1 VEWWLLYA
9 RVRVGNG
16 TRTIDTV
23 LNGNLTIVS
32 YDIVMSV
39 IRRIRG
45 MKIIRVGRTGSYLT
59 AFAVF
64 LTATALIAGG
74 VGCDGYG
81 GYDVYD
87 PATTQNLE
95 IRTWSDLDAVRD
107 NLDGNHILMNDL
119 DSTTAGYT
127 RLASQT
133 AHGGKGWEPI
143 DNFRGTFD
151 GQGYEIRELVI
162 DRPREDYAGLFGFV
176 EVPGIVQ
183 DIGLVS
189 ATVIG
194 ANCVGALVGRNNGTV
209 SGSYSTGSVTGDEYV
224 GGLVGQNVVPPSTL
238 PIRGTV
244 DNCYSTGS
252 VTGNRWVGGLA
263 GENLRGTVNNSYS
276 TVSVTGYERVGGL
289 LGINCAGT
297 VSNSYFAGSVTGTS
311 AVAGVVGDNC
321 YGFHYSYG
329 DEDSGTVSNSYY
341 DYDEILINGE
351 SIITRGALVHE
362 DFAQWLANDKSLD
375 VNNRLSQ
382 EDGYHLI
389 NSVVDF
395 KQLLAFGQNSNLKFR
410 LTSDLDLGS
419 EPNFYIPYF
428 AGEFDGN
435 GHKISNLSLN
445 FDFVYTVGLFGY
457 LARGGKVTDLAVE
470 NVDIAGDESVGG
482 LVGYNEGIVGS
493 CSSTGG
499 VTGKAFAGGLVGQ
512 NFGTV
517 SNSHFTGTVAGD
529 CNVGGLVGHNYGSLS
544 NSYSNG
550 NVDGISSQVGGL
562 VGFNGDLGT
571 VRNSYSTASASS
583 DNNVGGLVGANAG
596 PVSNCY
602 STGSVTGDHVVGGL
616 VGQSWGTVSNSFW
629 DIETSGQATSDGG
642 IGKTTAQMQDIA
654 TFSAVAWNITAVA
667 LNQTDVAYIWNIVN
681 DVTYPFLSWE

>member
-1 VEWWLLYA
+1 
-9 RVRVGNG
+9 
-16 TRTIDTV
+16 
-23 LNGNLTIVS
+23 
-32 YDIVMSV
+32 
-39 IRRIRG
+39 
-45 MKIIRVGRTGSYLT
+45 MKIIRVGRKGSYLT

-64 LTATALIAGG
+64 LTTAALIAGV

-81 GYDVYD
+81 GYAGYD

-107 NLDGNHILMNDL
+107 NVDGDHILMNDL
-119 DSTTAGYT
+119 DSTTAGYR

-183 DIGLVS
+183 DISLVS

-224 GGLVGQNVVPPSTL
+224 GGLVGQNVVLPSTF

-263 GENLRGTVNNSYS
+263 GKNLRGTVNNSYS
-276 TVSVTGYERVGGL
+276 TVSVTGHERVGGL
-289 LGINCAGT
+289 LGINCAGI

-311 AVAGVVGDNC
+311 AVGGVVGDNC

-341 DYDEILINGE
+341 DYDEVLINGE
-351 SIITRGALVHE
+351 NIITRGALVHE

-375 VNNRLSQ
+375 VNNRLCQ
-382 EDGYHLI
+382 EDGYHLL
-389 NSVVDF
+389 NSVDDF
-395 KQLLAFGQNSNLKFR
+395 KQLLAFGQSSNLKFR

-419 EPNFYIPYF
+419 DPNFYIPYF
-428 AGEFDGN
+428 AAEFDGN
-435 GHKISNLSLN
+435 GHKISSLSLN
-445 FDFVYTVGLFGY
+445 SDFVYTVGLFGY
-457 LARGGKVTDLAVE
+457 LAPGGKVTHLAVE
-470 NVDIAGDESVGG
+470 NVDITGDESVGG
-482 LVGYNEGIVGS
+482 LAGYNEGVVVS
-493 CSSTGG
+493 CSSAGS
-499 VTGKAFAGGLVGQ
+499 VTGKVFAGGLVGQ

-583 DNNVGGLVGANAG
+583 DDNVGGLVGANAG
-596 PVSNCY
+596 PVSNSY
-602 STGSVTGDHVVGGL
+602 STGSVTGDHVIGGL
-616 VGQSWGTVSNSFW
+616 VGQSWGTVNNSFW
-629 DIETSGQATSDGG
+629 DIETSGQATSSGG
-642 IGKTTAQMQDIA
+642 IGKTTAQMRDVA
-654 TFSAVAWNITAVA
+654 TFSGAGWNIIAVGPYET
-667 LNQTDVAYIWNIVN
+667 NPAYNWNSVN
-681 DVTYPFLSWE
+681 GETYPFLSWQPPV